1 MGFAGKTMVN
11 DGTVARYFNVSQR
24 ALAYTILFDPPQRR
38 VS

>member
-1 MGFAGKTMVN
+1 MGFTGKTMVN
-11 DGTVARYFNVSQR
+11 DVTVVQYFNVSQR